1 MGVWLSNTDTPRNL
15 SGGHM
20 EVTER
25 VISLSDWNLGYVE
38 GKLETF

>member
-1 MGVWLSNTDTPRNL
+1 
-15 SGGHM
+15 M

-38 GKLETF
+38 GKLETFWRRDQFGWLARHPISGEM